1 VHRNVQTDGTTQEL
15 PTRAYEQPTDDTPQD
30 NSTDNSSSDTNT
42 EVIHSTTPQDKK
54 RREALFIL
62 KAKEERKLTQT
73 ALNGLLP
80 DISCMSTFFSMYDVH
95 A

>member
-1 VHRNVQTDGTTQEL
+1 MHRNVQTDGTTQEL

-30 NSTDNSSSDTNT
+30 NPSSDTNT
-42 EVIHSTTPQDKK
+42 EVIHSTTPQDTK

-80 DISCMSTFFSMYDVH
+80 DISCMSTLFSMYGDVH